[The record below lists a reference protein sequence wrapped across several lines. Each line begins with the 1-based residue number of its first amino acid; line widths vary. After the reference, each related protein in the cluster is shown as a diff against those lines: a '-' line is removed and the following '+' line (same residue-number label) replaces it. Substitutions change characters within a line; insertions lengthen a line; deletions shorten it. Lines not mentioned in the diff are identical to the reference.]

1 MGGLTIKPTSELL
14 RERGIVEGG
23 RSQVFVD
30 SECVRMMEKH
40 TPKLSGAMRDSAYS
54 GTKFGSGEIN
64 QTAPYSREQ
73 YYNTELHHRG
83 ITTHHWFEAMK
94 ANGGVAKIL
103 NGAARLSGARGVRY
117 T

>member
-14 RERGIVEGG
+14 RERGIGQNA
-23 RSQVFVD
+23 RAQVFID
-30 SECVRMMEKH
+30 SECVRMMEKY

-64 QTAPYSREQ
+64 QTALYSRKQ
-73 YYNTELHHRG
+73 YYNTDLHHRG

-103 NGAARLSGARGVRY
+103 NGVAHLIGARGVRK

>member
-1 MGGLTIKPTSELL
+1 MGLTIKPTAQLL
-14 RERGIVEGG
+14 MERGIGDGG
-23 RSQVFVD
+23 KTQVFVD
-30 SECVRMMEKH
+30 SECVRMMEKY

-64 QTAPYSREQ
+64 QTAPHSHEQ
-73 YYNTELHHRG
+73 YYNDKLHHRG

-94 ANGGVAKIL
+94 SNGGVAKIL
-103 NGAARLSGARGVRY
+103 NGAARLAGARGTR